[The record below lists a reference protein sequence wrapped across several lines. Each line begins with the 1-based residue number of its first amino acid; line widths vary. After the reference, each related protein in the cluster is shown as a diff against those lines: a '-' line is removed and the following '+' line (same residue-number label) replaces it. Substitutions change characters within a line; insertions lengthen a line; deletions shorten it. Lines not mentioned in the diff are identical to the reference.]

1 MDYKLISGYRGETD
15 ANLDKISASGKKGLT
30 GNTNFKFLN
39 AEDTN
44 FFKATDD
51 FHTSRGLVATG
62 NKTAVTDKNNKK
74 EILEKAMTVVTLEC
88 NVQAKGD
95 LIILQGT
102 GFPLVKIPQSHEMGE
117 VENFKVIH
125 ASVAGAMIVSV
136 DSPIYSTHGTEF
148 AFWKP
153 ELGPTPADINNWF
166 MKHSNGRTTTISGLK
181 PGVIHQFAAAYRGI
195 DGAVLIWSGIV
206 SKTVGD

>member
-1 MDYKLISGYRGETD
+1 
-15 ANLDKISASGKKGLT
+15 
-30 GNTNFKFLN
+30 
-39 AEDTN
+39 
-44 FFKATDD
+44 
-51 FHTSRGLVATG
+51 
-62 NKTAVTDKNNKK
+62 
-74 EILEKAMTVVTLEC
+74 MTVVTLEC

-117 VENFKVIH
+117 VENFKVAH
-125 ASVAGAMIVSV
+125 ASVAGAMEVSV
-136 DSPIYSTHGTEF
+136 DPPIYSEDGTEF

-166 MKHSNGRTTTISGLK
+166 MKHSNGHSTTISGLK
-181 PGVIHQFAAAYRGI
+181 PGVIHPFAAAYRGI
-195 DGAVLIWSGIV
+195 DGAVLIWSAIV